1 MDLETL
7 YKINIVLLCIAIVLF
22 LSCLYKTKTEPY
34 RQMTVDCKQNLFN
47 ELKVFPYLKE
57 IDPKDFNICGQVG
70 WESLILGQQKKGIA
84 LIQSLSN
91 MYAKEQLQW
100 AETCGLKLEEQPN
113 FAKQTAENFKEMKKV

>member
-47 ELKVFPYLKE
+47 ELKVFPY
-57 IDPKDFNICGQVG
+57 
-70 WESLILGQQKKGIA
+70 
-84 LIQSLSN
+84 
-91 MYAKEQLQW
+91 
-100 AETCGLKLEEQPN
+100 
-113 FAKQTAENFKEMKKV
+113 